1 MTATKIGIA
10 RVRRAVEADV
20 PHIAAL
26 YRRVWGAGDNESRR
40 AGEEYFAEVLFENP
54 CYDAALPS
62 LVCEDDWGGVVGCLG
77 VMPRWMA
84 MNGRR
89 VRVAI
94 SHNFMVE
101 PSSRSTLA
109 AVKLLR
115 TYFAGPQD
123 LSLAQG
129 NDLSRTLWEGL
140 GGSTVLLYS
149 IRWTRPLRPGR
160 YLLAHPA
167 TRGLVGSL
175 GLALGPLCGVV
186 DTLATWLPSSPFRQ
200 VSPVLGGEELGPD
213 TMLAG
218 FRAVTGDSALWPE
231 YDERSLPWLL
241 RMLERKKGRGA
252 LRGRVVRRG
261 EHETL
266 GWYLYYVDPGRIG
279 EVVQIAAKD
288 GSANEVLDHLFY
300 DAWRHGLVALTGQL
314 QPGFLSVLSDRH
326 CLLRPGGA
334 SVLAHSRDPE
344 LLHAIHRG
352 QAFLTRLDAE
362 WWINP

>member
-20 PHIAAL
+20 PPIAAL

-54 CYDAALPS
+54 CYDDALPS

-101 PSSRSTLA
+101 PGSRSTLA

-115 TYFAGPQD
+115 TYFSGPQD
-123 LSLAQG
+123 LSIAEG
-129 NDLSRTLWEGL
+129 NDPSRELWEGL
-140 GGSTVLLYS
+140 GGSTALLYS

-167 TRGLVGSL
+167 TRGLAARL
-175 GLALGPLCGVV
+175 GFALGPVSRLV
-186 DTLATWLPSSPFRQ
+186 DAVATRMPSSPFRQ
-200 VSPVLGGEELGPD
+200 VGAPVPGTELSAE
-213 TMLAG
+213 TVLAG
-218 FRAVTGDSALWPE
+218 LPAVTRDYLLRPE
-231 YDERSLPWLL
+231 YDECSLPWLL
-241 RMLERKKGRGA
+241 RMLDRKKGFGA
-252 LRGRVVRRG
+252 VRARVVRRG
-261 EHETL
+261 GHDPL
-266 GWYLYYVDPGRIG
+266 GWYLYYVDPGRVG
-279 EVVQIAAKD
+279 EVVQIAARD
-288 GSANEVLDHLFY
+288 GSAGEVLDHLFH
-300 DAWRHGLVALTGQL
+300 DAWRHGLVALSGQL
-314 QPGFLSVLSDRH
+314 QPRLLRVLSDRSCVFRH
-326 CLLRPGGA
+326 GGSWMLVHA
-334 SVLAHSRDPE
+334 RDPE
-344 LLHAIHRG
+344 LVHAIQRG
-352 QAFLTRLDAE
+352 EAFLTRLDGE